1 MEQLQQ
7 LMARLSQAQPA
18 APSPQPP
25 PPNPHHTSAPVLASR
40 LHPQQQQQPPHPPMQ
55 ASPPR
60 PPPSPSADP
69 AHSSLFAHQQQ
80 QSADPLPSPRQPTPK
95 RSRPSLD
102 LPAGSPLQVRI
113 LDAFFVGFGFCP
125 SPSLAV
131 SPSPGLSSEWSLDRR
146 WHRCGS
152 LMMNE
157 KLAGEPQPCTATQR
171 PNNTPSNSTDDALWG
186 VSQPQQPT
194 VGGGGVIHSATQ
206 QGFRPS
212 LDLQAPLPT
221 VSGVER
227 FLFGG
232 DHSAA
237 QPGFRPSLDAGPQP
251 VQLRQGAW
259 SPFVRRS

>member
-113 LDAFFVGFGFCP
+113 LDAFFCRVWVLSLTVACCVSLTWIIVRVVAG
-125 SPSLAV
+125 SSLA
-131 SPSPGLSSEWSLDRR
+131 SLWVTDDERKVGGR
-146 WHRCGS
+146 
-152 LMMNE
+152 
-157 KLAGEPQPCTATQR
+157 TATLHCN
-171 PNNTPSNSTDDALWG
+171 PAS
-186 VSQPQQPT
+186 
-194 VGGGGVIHSATQ
+194 
-206 QGFRPS
+206 
-212 LDLQAPLPT
+212 
-221 VSGVER
+221 
-227 FLFGG
+227 
-232 DHSAA
+232 
-237 QPGFRPSLDAGPQP
+237 
-251 VQLRQGAW
+251 
-259 SPFVRRS
+259 